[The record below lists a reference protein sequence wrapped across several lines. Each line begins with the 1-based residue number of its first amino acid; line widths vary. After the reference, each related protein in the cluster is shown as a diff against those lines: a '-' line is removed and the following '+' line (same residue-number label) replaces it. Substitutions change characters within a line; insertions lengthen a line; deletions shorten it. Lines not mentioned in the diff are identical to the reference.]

1 MKKIK
6 YGDYFFEVKRE
17 IVSLLCLFKLAKET
31 LLEILITN
39 SWILNDPNLAESFTR
54 IKETIDISNNDLDLF
69 IEKIRLLDE
78 ELSVFYMYDLKDQF
92 EIIKETIY
100 IESSSV
106 VNLINYI
113 VAFEDFRDFQKL
125 EQCQQMDVM
134 YYNQIKINNEQLKKI
149 KKEGENYIE

>member
-17 IVSLLCLFKLAKET
+17 IVSLLCLFKLVKET

-54 IKETIDISNNDLDLF
+54 IKENIDISNNDLDLF

-78 ELSVFYMYDLKDQF
+78 ESSVFYMYDLKDQF